1 MKLLR
6 ISVYISAII
15 LSFSSCT
22 NQKAES
28 TLLTD
33 KQSCSVEDCPTPP
46 TKIEGSLSIEA
57 DQGAYQLNMDKSDMI
72 EIGGKCSDLGV
83 RANRILVQV
92 YEGEDT
98 SLPAYVDNESS
109 VNCVNSTTP
118 SNNGK
123 RCFWLTQGRGVIDSG
138 LEYPQ
143 CFNGRFSF
151 SVKLGR
157 LLRTVDSGAGAVLDE
172 VNNPRRKYM
181 VRFKIRTT
189 DGAISESAWNSTLI
203 ERGVSKPTFSQNSL
217 PFTDYKC
224 DIQIN
229 ASKNLN
235 NLNDVKYDIY
245 VSTNYIL
252 GNPAVDNATL
262 ITPAPVPYVDPI
274 PVNPL
279 VHVTNYRIYNI
290 VPGVKY
296 RVKVKA
302 RDTKYTYAL
311 LPSPGVTTEESPF
324 SDDLSCT
331 PALGAD
337 GRPVLNLDGPSS
349 SDYDMDAS
357 GSISSCGNSMKK
369 CKFIAQMPI
378 TMASPPNPTAGV
390 TNSGEYEWMVIKN
403 MTSWAADYDPLVA
416 TQACTPGAIW
426 GAGPTPSSSTEGCKN
441 PPGTSWVTTLVGSN
455 EFEFRP
461 ENYPKNSCSSN
472 ASNTYNGSYGVA
484 VRYIDGVTGY
494 KGEWSNVVTCPLTK

>member
-6 ISVYISAII
+6 ISLSICAII

-33 KQSCSVEDCPTPP
+33 KQSCSLEDCPSPP
-46 TKIEGSLSIEA
+46 TKIEGSLAIEA
-57 DQGAYQLNMDKSDMI
+57 DAGVYQLNMDKSDLI

-98 SLPAYVDNESS
+98 SLPPYVDNESS

-118 SNNGK
+118 SINGQ

-151 SVKLGR
+151 SVKVGR

-217 PFTDYKC
+217 PFTDFKC
-224 DIQIN
+224 DVQIN
-229 ASKNLN
+229 AFKNLN
-235 NLNDVKYDIY
+235 NLGDVKYDIY
-245 VSTNYIL
+245 LKPDFIL
-252 GNPAVDNATL
+252 TDSEVEKL
-262 ITPAPVPYVDPI
+262 ITPSPIPYVDPI
-274 PVNPL
+274 PASPL
-279 VHVTNYRIYNI
+279 VHATNYRLYNI
-290 VPGVKY
+290 IPGVKY
-296 RVKVKA
+296 QIRVKAK
-302 RDTKYTYAL
+302 DTKYTYAL
-311 LPSPGVTTEESPF
+311 LPTPGVTPEEGPF
-324 SDDLSCT
+324 SDGLQCGT
-331 PALGAD
+331 ALGPD
-337 GRPVLNLDGPSS
+337 GRPVINLDGPSS

-357 GSISSCGNSMKK
+357 GSISSCNNSMKK

-378 TMASPPNPTAGV
+378 TMASPPNPNAAV
-390 TNSGEYEWMVIKN
+390 TYSGEYQWMVVKG
-403 MTSWAADYDPLVA
+403 MTTWAADYDPLVA
-416 TQACTPGAIW
+416 SQSCYPGALW
-426 GAGPTPSSSTEGCKN
+426 GAGPTASSATEGCKT
-441 PPGTSWVTTLVGSN
+441 PASSSWVSTLTGSN

-461 ENYPKNSCSSN
+461 ENYPKNSCTNN
-472 ASNTYNGSYGVA
+472 ANNTYNGSYGVA
-484 VRYIDGVTGY
+484 VRYVDGVTGF
-494 KGEWSNVVTCPLTK
+494 KGEWSNVVVCPLSR